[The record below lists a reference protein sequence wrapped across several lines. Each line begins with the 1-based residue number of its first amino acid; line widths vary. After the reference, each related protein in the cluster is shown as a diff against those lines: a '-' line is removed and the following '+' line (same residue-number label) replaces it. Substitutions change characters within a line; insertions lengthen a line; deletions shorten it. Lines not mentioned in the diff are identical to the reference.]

1 MIART
6 QNSNCILSTCLHS
19 GDCNNMIDGRICSHT
34 PTMFKSKNLTAYEIL
49 QCLYV
54 DVGAFPFGT
63 RDDLQK
69 GMNLIYH
76 HLSKFGMEMHI

>member
-1 MIART
+1 MMA
-6 QNSNCILSTCLHS
+6 TC
-19 GDCNNMIDGRICSHT
+19 DNMIDGRICSHTLT

-54 DVGAFPFGT
+54 DDGAFLFGT

-69 GMNLIYH
+69 KMIDISPLWQVWNGNAHRTRNIDV
-76 HLSKFGMEMHI
+76 